1 MQIMTRTILAAFAV
15 VLCLA
20 AAPAQAQLDSR
31 EAIQLQNQIAEL
43 RRDVAGLRDQIS
55 RGGSS
60 TLGSNRAAP
69 APVSSSSGS
78 SDISAA
84 LLDRIAQ
91 LEDQVRRL
99 QGRVD
104 EVDNARQRQGDD
116 LKKDLDDLNFKLG
129 NAPAAAPAAPAAN
142 LQPAKPLNAP
152 ASTAA
157 VPAAAAPSAVRRTPE
172 LAMQE
177 GNAALARRDYSAA
190 EAAAKEVLT
199 FPKSPR
205 AYDGQ
210 FLLAQAQAGKKDF
223 QGAAVAY
230 DDTYNK
236 SRTGAH
242 AQDALVGLANSLT
255 ALNEKRAACATLDK
269 LRAEF
274 PTPRADLKDSIAGAR
289 TKAACH

>member
-1 MQIMTRTILAAFAV
+1 MTRTFLAAFAL

-20 AAPAQAQLDSR
+20 AVPAHAQLDSR

-60 TLGSNRAAP
+60 TLGSNRTAP
-69 APVSSSSGS
+69 APVVSSGS
-78 SDISAA
+78 GDLSAG
-84 LLDRIAQ
+84 LLDRIGQ

-129 NAPAAAPAAPAAN
+129 SAPAAAAPTVAPPATSSPA
-142 LQPAKPLNAP
+142 AKPLNAP
-152 ASTAA
+152 AATA
-157 VPAAAAPSAVRRTPE
+157 PATTTPAAVRRTPE

-190 EAAAKEVLT
+190 EAAAKEVLS

-230 DDTYNK
+230 DDTYSK

-242 AQDALVGLANSLT
+242 AQDALVGLANALT

-274 PTPRADLKDSIAGAR
+274 PTPRADLKESIAGAR
-289 TKAACH
+289 SKAACR